1 MRAREPDRAGFVER
15 DGVRVGWELWDRGQP
30 PGTPTVFLL
39 PTWGIVHSRFWKA
52 QVPDL
57 ARRYRVLTLDNLGNG
72 RSDRSADPPKLTVAA
87 TVADCIAALDATDT
101 ESAVVVGLSMGG
113 AFALR
118 LAALHPERIS
128 GAVFI
133 APSVAGYGHEF
144 EGRETVDFEAD
155 VDTFD
160 GWRHE
165 TRKAYLGDWPGFA
178 GWFFRRAFNEPHSTK
193 QIEDC
198 VAWSQ
203 ETTPEIILAGYASY
217 DLPGATLGPSADFV
231 PLIRCPTLVIVG
243 TADDITEPSV
253 GIELAA
259 ALGAELVLLEA
270 AGHVPTAR
278 DPVRIN
284 LLLRSFVER
293 VRRTSSRQPQ

>member
-1 MRAREPDRAGFVER
+1 M
-15 DGVRVGWELWDRGQP
+15 
-30 PGTPTVFLL
+30 
-39 PTWGIVHSRFWKA
+39 
-52 QVPDL
+52 
-57 ARRYRVLTLDNLGNG
+57 
-72 RSDRSADPPKLTVAA
+72 
-87 TVADCIAALDATDT
+87 DATGT
-101 ESAVVVGLSMGG
+101 ASAVIVGLSMGG
-113 AFALR
+113 SFALR
-118 LAALHPERIS
+118 LAGLHPDRVT

-133 APSVAGYGHEF
+133 APSVAGFGHEF
-144 EGRETVDFEAD
+144 EREETVDFEAD
-155 VDTFD
+155 VETFD

-165 TRKAYLGDWPGFA
+165 TRKAYLGDWRGFA
-178 GWFFRRAFNEPHSTK
+178 EWFFSRAFTEPHSTK

-198 VAWSQ
+198 VGWAQ

-217 DLPGATLGPSADFV
+217 DLPGSTLGTSPELV
-231 PLIRCPTLVIVG
+231 PLVQCPTLVIVG

-259 ALGAELVLLEA
+259 ALGAELVVLEG

-293 VRRTSSRQPQ
+293 VTSRAGVTGG